1 MTTVEGTTVE
11 GEGVPPAGPRAARGR
26 ARPIADRQE
35 ANTRRI
41 FGMRVVAVLALWL
54 LRRMPVVGFP
64 IRLARLLIGALPV
77 FLWFLRRADRR
88 RAVAPID
95 AVGRVKRRDSLPRQT
110 GVRSI
115 RQDVL
120 AE

>member
-1 MTTVEGTTVE
+1 MTTVERTTVE
-11 GEGVPPAGPRAARGR
+11 GEGVPPASPRAARRRGR
-26 ARPIADRQE
+26 PVGGRPE

-54 LRRMPVVGFP
+54 LRRMPVMAFP

-88 RAVAPID
+88 RAVAP
-95 AVGRVKRRDSLPRQT
+95 G
-110 GVRSI
+110 
-115 RQDVL
+115 VL